1 MVCRFRFEQSI
12 VPSCRSQVHTSGH
25 THGVEVARDA
35 TRAVMHAKDATTLA
49 FFRSSSITV
58 RSPWT
63 TWENDCLRSPVISG
77 ALRRSRRNKS
87 LCYVFAH
94 A

>member
-35 TRAVMHAKDATTLA
+35 RRAVMHAKDATTLA
-49 FFRSSSITV
+49 FFRSNCIM
-58 RSPWT
+58 SPFVH
-63 TWENDCLRSPVISG
+63 LGPRGRMIV
-77 ALRRSRRNKS
+77 
-87 LCYVFAH
+87 YVLL
-94 A
+94 